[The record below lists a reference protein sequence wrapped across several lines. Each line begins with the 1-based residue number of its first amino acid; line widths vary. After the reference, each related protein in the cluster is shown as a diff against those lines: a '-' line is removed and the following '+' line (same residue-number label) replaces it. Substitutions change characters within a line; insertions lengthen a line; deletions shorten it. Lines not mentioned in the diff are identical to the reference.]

1 MRKEVKTY
9 LFNPLFINV
18 LQNIFPGSGEE
29 TAPRSRR
36 VRSPEPRTLLPGAGT
51 AESLPGVREAELATG
66 SIYSDVIIIQTAYFY
81 CRVFILY
88 RYFTTEVAE
97 GTEFKSLLKRR

>member
-1 MRKEVKTY
+1 MRKQVKTD
-9 LFNPLFINV
+9 LFKPLFINV

-51 AESLPGVREAELATG
+51 AESLPGVREAELTTG